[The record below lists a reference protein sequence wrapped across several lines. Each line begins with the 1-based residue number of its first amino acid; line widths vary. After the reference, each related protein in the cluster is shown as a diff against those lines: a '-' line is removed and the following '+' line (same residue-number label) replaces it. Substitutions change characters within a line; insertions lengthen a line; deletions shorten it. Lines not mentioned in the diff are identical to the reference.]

1 MKKEFISKDSK
12 APSNLTK
19 MIGVF
24 MGAIL
29 IVYGILRLQYYA
41 IAIGAI
47 LMLALCMEKKIA
59 IDENGLTVS
68 YSILFINKK
77 DIWPMEEIEEIHKE
91 LSPDGKEM
99 ALHVMRGIMSKRL
112 IYPLNSY
119 QDVIDFILE
128 KNPNIHVAYIDK

>member
-112 IYPLNSY
+112 IYPMATY
-119 QDVIDFILE
+119 QEVIDFILE
-128 KNPNIHVAYIDK
+128 KNPNVHVGYIER

>member
-41 IAIGAI
+41 IAIGVI

-68 YSILFINKK
+68 YNILFINKK

-119 QDVIDFILE
+119 QDVIDFVLE
-128 KNPNIHVAYIDK
+128 KNPNIHVAYIDR